1 MRSFPSTQVKSVR
14 VRGWPLLAA
23 AVLSRL
29 VRPVVPQ
36 VRAFKSIFLAAAV
49 GSCLAPGGVAAQ
61 GAGPLDQVESLMAEG
76 RIMEAR
82 EVLEV
87 WLDSRLASAGR
98 EDRQRGIWL
107 RGRLTVDPSMAEVDF
122 RRLVLE
128 YPGGPHSAD
137 ALFRLSL
144 LAELRGDMVEALALL
159 ERLLRDYPL
168 SPLVEDAAVWE
179 QALSGGLAAG
189 VRLASHVDEG
199 PPLPA
204 HPLTE
209 AAPVPLNP
217 AEASW
222 SFAVQLGA
230 FRSIERARALA
241 DRLRHAGHQPRIVGI
256 PGDELARVRVGR
268 FPLREEAEALARD
281 LEGEGF
287 EVRVVADAWSEE
299 RVGTGEGGGGT
310 EVR

>member
-1 MRSFPSTQVKSVR
+1 VTVVGKGGRLA
-14 VRGWPLLAA
+14 RGLRK
-23 AVLSRL
+23 V
-29 VRPVVPQ
+29 
-36 VRAFKSIFLAAAV
+36 FLAAAFL
-49 GSCLAPGGVAAQ
+49 SCLTPGAVLAQ
-61 GAGPLDQVESLMAEG
+61 VSGPLDQVESLMAEG

-82 EVLEV
+82 EVLV
-87 WLDSRLASAGR
+87 AWLDSRLTSASR

-144 LAELRGDMVEALALL
+144 LAELKGDREEALALL

-168 SPLVEDAAVWE
+168 SPLVEEAAVWQRALSGDAAV
-179 QALSGGLAAG
+179 GM
-189 VRLASHVDEG
+189 RLAPPAEEG
-199 PPLPA
+199 PPLP
-204 HPLTE
+204 PDPMTQYPP
-209 AAPVPLNP
+209 APQDSV
-217 AEASW
+217 EASW

-230 FRSIERARALA
+230 FSSVERARALA
-241 DRLRHAGHQPRIVGI
+241 DRLRHAGYQPRIVGV

-268 FPLREEAEALARD
+268 FPVREEAEALARD
-281 LEGEGF
+281 LEGRGF

-299 RVGTGEGGGGT
+299 RVWIGAGEDGT
-310 EVR
+310 RAR

>member
-1 MRSFPSTQVKSVR
+1 MVR
-14 VRGWPLLAA
+14 L
-23 AVLSRL
+23 
-29 VRPVVPQ
+29 VVPQ
-36 VRAFKSIFLAAAV
+36 ALPFKWIFLAAAV
-49 GSCLAPGGVAAQ
+49 ASCLAPGVLAAQ

-87 WLDSRLASAGR
+87 WLDSRLVSAGR

-128 YPGGPHSAD
+128 YPGGPYSAD
-137 ALFRLSL
+137 ALLRLSL
-144 LAELRGDMVEALALL
+144 LAELRGDMGEALALL

-168 SPLVEDAAVWE
+168 SPLVEDAALW
-179 QALSGGLAAG
+179 QRALSGDPAMG
-189 VRLASHVDEG
+189 VRLAPRVDEG
-199 PPLPA
+199 PPLPVD
-204 HPLTE
+204 PLTE

-230 FRSIERARALA
+230 FSSIERARALA
-241 DRLRHAGHQPRIVGI
+241 DRLRHGGYQPRIVGI
-256 PGDELARVRVGR
+256 PGDELVRVRVGR
-268 FPLREEAEALARD
+268 FPLREEAEALAMD
-281 LEGEGF
+281 LEGQGY
-287 EVRVVADAWSEE
+287 EVRVVSDAWSEE
-299 RVGTGEGGGGT
+299 RVGTGEGGVGT
-310 EVR
+310 DIR